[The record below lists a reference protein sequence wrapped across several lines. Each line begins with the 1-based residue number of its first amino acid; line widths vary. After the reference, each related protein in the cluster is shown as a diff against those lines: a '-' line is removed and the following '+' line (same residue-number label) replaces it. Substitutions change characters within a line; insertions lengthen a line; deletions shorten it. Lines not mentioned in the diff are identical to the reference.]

1 MKLSRFFKTIF
12 MTDFVGGL
20 FIAIKE
26 IFKSKKTINYPFE
39 KGKISPRFRGEHALR
54 RYPNGEERCIACKLC
69 EAVCPHSIFFY
80 TFSIIAIISAIMVTV
95 SKNTVHS
102 VFFLILDFIS
112 ISCLFIMIGA
122 EFLGMIMLIVY
133 VGAVAVLFLFVVMM
147 LNVAQQKNQWF
158 ASKESSGHIPVGLII
173 STIIFFE
180 LIIVIGGWKYKPD
193 LFDINNTTNNFNM
206 SNTHSLGQ
214 VLYTDYIHVFQLS
227 GMILLV
233 AMIGAIVLTFRKREG
248 VKTQSYLKQ
257 ISRERSEGIGIFLN
271 RKNIIVILM
280 SIELILL
287 AVNINLV
294 AFSIFLGDLTGQ
306 VFTLFIL
313 TVAAAEAAIGL
324 AIIVVYYRNSGTIR
338 VEEIDQLKG

>member
-1 MKLSRFFKTIF
+1 M
-12 MTDFVGGL
+12 
-20 FIAIKE
+20 IA
-26 IFKSKKTINYPFE
+26 
-39 KGKISPRFRGEHALR
+39 
-54 RYPNGEERCIACKLC
+54 
-69 EAVCPHSIFFY
+69 HSIFFY
-80 TFSIIAIISAIMVTV
+80 TFSIIAVISAIMVTV

-158 ASKESSGHIPVGLII
+158 ASQGSSEHIPVGLII
-173 STIIFFE
+173 SIIIFFE

-193 LFDINNTTNNFNM
+193 LFDINNSTNNFST

-214 VLYTDYIHVFQLS
+214 ILYTDYIHVFQLS

-248 VKTQSYLKQ
+248 VKKQNYLKQ
-257 ISRERSEGIGIFLN
+257 ISRERSES
-271 RKNIIVILM
+271 V
-280 SIELILL
+280 
-287 AVNINLV
+287 
-294 AFSIFLGDLTGQ
+294 Q
-306 VFTLFIL
+306 VL
-313 TVAAAEAAIGL
+313 E
-324 AIIVVYYRNSGTIR
+324 
-338 VEEIDQLKG
+338 VETNKGVKIDD

>member
-1 MKLSRFFKTIF
+1 MAHT
-12 MTDFVGGL
+12 
-20 FIAIKE
+20 
-26 IFKSKKTINYPFE
+26 
-39 KGKISPRFRGEHALR
+39 
-54 RYPNGEERCIACKLC
+54 
-69 EAVCPHSIFFY
+69 IFFY
-80 TFSIIAIISAIMVTV
+80 TFSAIAIISAIMVTV

-158 ASKESSGHIPVGLII
+158 ASEENSKHIPVGLII

-193 LFDINNTTNNFNM
+193 LFDLNNSMDNLNV
-206 SNTHSLGQ
+206 SNTHSIGQ
-214 VLYTDYIHVFQLS
+214 ILYTDYIHVFQIS

-248 VKTQSYLKQ
+248 VKKQSYLDQ
-257 ISRERSEGIGIFLN
+257 ISRERSDGVEVLDVETNKG
-271 RKNIIVILM
+271 
-280 SIELILL
+280 
-287 AVNINLV
+287 VNI
-294 AFSIFLGDLTGQ
+294 D
-306 VFTLFIL
+306 
-313 TVAAAEAAIGL
+313 
-324 AIIVVYYRNSGTIR
+324 
-338 VEEIDQLKG
+338 D